1 MSNKYEKRLGLLH
14 KAKSNIKTYASNSG
28 ISCFPYTQSPTAH
41 KGLFREG
48 DTGLSKL
55 RLEVPGGASG
65 QRVFGRAI
73 GSSKIAICTA
83 LYRDQAEAGQSGNL
97 CEISRTQK

>member
-48 DTGLSKL
+48 DTGQGD
-55 RLEVPGGASG
+55 R
-65 QRVFGRAI
+65 I
-73 GSSKIAICTA
+73 
-83 LYRDQAEAGQSGNL
+83 
-97 CEISRTQK
+97 